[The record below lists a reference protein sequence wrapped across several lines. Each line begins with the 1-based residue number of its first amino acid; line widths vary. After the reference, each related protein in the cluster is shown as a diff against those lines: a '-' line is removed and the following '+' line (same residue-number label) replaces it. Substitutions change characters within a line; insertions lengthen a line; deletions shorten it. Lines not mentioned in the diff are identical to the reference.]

1 MLRTILF
8 VDDEPQILRSITRL
22 FMDTEHEVITAE
34 SGEEALNILENEK
47 IDVIVSDMK
56 MPKMTG
62 YELLGKVKK
71 RFPNIV
77 RIILSG
83 FSDERIVFDALQKNI
98 AKLYILK
105 PWENDV
111 LINTIEKV
119 FEIESALRN
128 NKNVLKL
135 VNEAGELPTIKTSYQ
150 KIINVI
156 ENDGEIYK
164 IVEAI
169 EYDNSIVIKLLHI
182 VNSSYYGV
190 KTGSIK
196 RAVAYLGI
204 DNIKN
209 IVMTSAFIDGLG
221 INAKDNKRLEELW
234 EHAFISNRIISII
247 YNDFLNKKIPETEMN
262 AGLLSNVGIIFM
274 IHSFYDKY
282 MEILEEVQVQHTSII
297 ELENKAFGTNHQEI
311 GGYLL
316 QWWDIPL
323 PIVEAALYHHN
334 PFDKNVINKQ
344 IVCTAHIA
352 EKYAWDI
359 LGKENY
365 IWFDEK
371 VFEELK
377 IDKIKFEKRLKESL
391 ELSGLVNGNR

>member
-1 MLRTILF
+1 MLNRILF
-8 VDDEPQILRSITRL
+8 VDDESQILRSITRL
-22 FMDTEHEVITAE
+22 FMDTEYEVLTAG
-34 SGEEALNILENEK
+34 SGAEALDILEVEQV
-47 IDVIVSDMK
+47 DVIVSDMK

-62 YELLGKVKK
+62 YELLNEVKK

-105 PWENDV
+105 PWENAV

-119 FEIESALRN
+119 FQIENVLRN
-128 NKNVLKL
+128 NEKVLKL
-135 VNEAGELPTIKTSYQ
+135 LNNAEELPTIKTSYQ

-156 ENDGEIYK
+156 ESGEEIYK
-164 IVEAI
+164 VVEAI
-169 EYDNSIVIKLLHI
+169 EGDNSIVIKLLHI
-182 VNSSYYGV
+182 VNSSYYSI

-196 RAVAYLGI
+196 RAVAYLGL

-209 IVMTSAFIDGLG
+209 IVIASAFIDGL
-221 INAKDNKRLEELW
+221 NFNKKDNKKLEQLW

-247 YNDFLNKKIPETEMN
+247 YTEFLNKKIPETEMN

-274 IHSFYDKY
+274 IHSFHEKY
-282 MEILEEVQVQHTSII
+282 MEILEEVEKHNSSLV
-297 ELENKAFGTNHQEI
+297 ELENKAFGTNHQEV

-334 PFDKNVINKQ
+334 PFDENIINRQ
-344 IVCTAHIA
+344 IVLVAHIA

-359 LGKENY
+359 LKVNY
-365 IWFDEK
+365 FLEFNEK
-371 VFEELK
+371 VFDELK
-377 IDKIKFEKRLKESL
+377 IDKEQFENKLKETL
-391 ELSGLVNGNR
+391 ELSGFN

>member
-1 MLRTILF
+1 MLNRILF
-8 VDDEPQILRSITRL
+8 VDDESQILRSITRL
-22 FMDTEHEVITAE
+22 FMDTEYEVLTAG
-34 SGEEALNILENEK
+34 SGAEALDLLEVEQV
-47 IDVIVSDMK
+47 DVIVSDMK

-62 YELLGKVKK
+62 YELLNEVKK

-105 PWENDV
+105 PWENAV

-119 FEIESALRN
+119 FQIENVLRN
-128 NKNVLKL
+128 NEKVLKL
-135 VNEAGELPTIKTSYQ
+135 LNNAEELPTIKTSYQ

-156 ENDGEIYK
+156 ESGEEIYK
-164 IVEAI
+164 VVEAI
-169 EYDNSIVIKLLHI
+169 EGDNSIVIKLLHI
-182 VNSSYYGV
+182 VNSSYYSV

-196 RAVAYLGI
+196 RAVAYLGL

-209 IVMTSAFIDGLG
+209 IVIASAFIDALNF
-221 INAKDNKRLEELW
+221 NARDNKKLEQLW

-247 YNDFLNKKIPETEMN
+247 YTEFLNKKIPETEMN
-262 AGLLSNVGIIFM
+262 SGLLSNVGIIFM
-274 IHSFYDKY
+274 IHSFHEKY
-282 MEILEEVQVQHTSII
+282 MEIFEEVEKHNSSLV
-297 ELENKAFGTNHQEI
+297 ELENKAFGTNHQEV

-334 PFDKNVINKQ
+334 PFDENIINRQ
-344 IVCTAHIA
+344 IVLVAHIA

-359 LGKENY
+359 LKVNY
-365 IWFDEK
+365 FLEFNEK
-371 VFEELK
+371 VFDELK
-377 IDKIKFEKRLKESL
+377 IDKEQFENKLKETL
-391 ELSGLVNGNR
+391 ELSGFN

>member
-1 MLRTILF
+1 MLKTILF
-8 VDDEPQILRSITRL
+8 VDDESQILRSITRL
-22 FMDTEHEVITAE
+22 FMDTEYVVITAE
-34 SGEEALNILENEK
+34 SGKEALDILENQK
-47 IDVIVSDMK
+47 VDVIVSDMK
-56 MPKMTG
+56 MPNMTG
-62 YELLGKVKK
+62 YELLSQVKK
-71 RFPNIV
+71 RFPSIV

-83 FSDERIVFDALQKNI
+83 FSDERIVFDALQRNM

-119 FEIESALRN
+119 FQIENVLRN
-128 NKNVLKL
+128 NSNVLKL
-135 VNEAGELPTIKTSYQ
+135 VNNAEELPTIKTSYQ
-150 KIINVI
+150 KILNVI
-156 ENDGEIYK
+156 ETDEEIYK
-164 IVEAI
+164 IVDAI

-182 VNSSYYGV
+182 VNSSYYAV

-196 RAVAYLGI
+196 RAVAFLGL

-209 IVMTSAFIDGLG
+209 IVIASAFIDGLTF
-221 INAKDNKRLEELW
+221 NAKDNKRLEVLW

-247 YNDFLNKKIPETEMN
+247 YKEFLNKKIPETEMN

-274 IHSFYDKY
+274 IHSFHDKY
-282 MEILEEVQVQHTSII
+282 MEIFQEVEIQHASLI
-297 ELENKAFGTNHQEI
+297 ELENRAFGTNHQEI

-334 PFDKNVINKQ
+334 PFDDNIINKQ
-344 IVCTAHIA
+344 IVYAAHIA

-359 LGKENY
+359 VGENY
-365 IWFDEK
+365 YIEFDEM
-371 VFEELK
+371 VFDELK
-377 IDKIKFEKRLKESL
+377 INKEEFEKTIKETL
-391 ELSGLVNGNR
+391 ELSGLVNV

>member
-1 MLRTILF
+1 MLNRILF
-8 VDDEPQILRSITRL
+8 VDDESQILRSITRL
-22 FMDTEHEVITAE
+22 FMDTEYEVLTAG
-34 SGEEALNILENEK
+34 SGAEALDLLEVEQV
-47 IDVIVSDMK
+47 DVIVSDMK

-62 YELLGKVKK
+62 YQLLNEVKK

-105 PWENDV
+105 PWENAV

-119 FEIESALRN
+119 FQIENVLRN
-128 NKNVLKL
+128 NEKILKL
-135 VNEAGELPTIKTSYQ
+135 LNNAEELPTIKTSYQ

-156 ENDGEIYK
+156 ESEQEIYK
-164 IVEAI
+164 IVEVI
-169 EYDNSIVIKLLHI
+169 EGDNSIVIKLLHI
-182 VNSSYYGV
+182 VNSSYYSI

-196 RAVAYLGI
+196 RAVAYLGL

-209 IVMTSAFIDGLG
+209 IVIASAFIDGL
-221 INAKDNKRLEELW
+221 NFNKKDNKKLEQLW

-247 YNDFLNKKIPETEMN
+247 YTEFLNKKIPETEMN

-274 IHSFYDKY
+274 IHSFHEKY
-282 MEILEEVQVQHTSII
+282 MEIFEEVEKHNSSLI
-297 ELENKAFGTNHQEI
+297 ELENKAFGTNHQEV

-334 PFDKNVINKQ
+334 PFDENIINRQ
-344 IVCTAHIA
+344 IVLVAHIA

-359 LGKENY
+359 LEINY
-365 IWFDEK
+365 FLEFNEK
-371 VFEELK
+371 VFDELK
-377 IDKIKFEKRLKESL
+377 IDKEQFENKLKETL
-391 ELSGLVNGNR
+391 ELSGFN

>member
-1 MLRTILF
+1 MLKRILF
-8 VDDEPQILRSITRL
+8 VDDETQILRSITRL
-22 FMDTEHEVITAE
+22 FMDTEYEVLKAE
-34 SGEEALNILENEK
+34 SGAEALELLEIEQV
-47 IDVIVSDMK
+47 DVIVSDMK

-62 YELLGKVKK
+62 YELLSQVKK
-71 RFPNIV
+71 KFPNIV

-105 PWENDV
+105 PWENTV

-119 FEIESALRN
+119 FQIENLLRN
-128 NKNVLKL
+128 NEKVLKL
-135 VNEAGELPTIKTSYQ
+135 VNNAEELPTIKTSYQ

-156 ENDGEIYK
+156 ESDKEIYK

-169 EYDNSIVIKLLHI
+169 EADNSIVIKLLHI
-182 VNSSYYGV
+182 VNSSYYSV

-196 RAVAYLGI
+196 RAVAYLGL

-209 IVMTSAFIDGLG
+209 IVIASAFIDGLSF
-221 INAKDNKRLEELW
+221 NSKDNKRLEELW
-234 EHAFISNRIISII
+234 EHAFIANRIISLI
-247 YNDFLNKKIPETEMN
+247 YTEFLNKKIPETEMN

-274 IHSFYDKY
+274 IHSFHDKY
-282 MEILEEVQVQHTSII
+282 MEIFEEIEKNNVDII

-334 PFDKNVINKQ
+334 PFNENVINRQ
-344 IVCTAHIA
+344 IVLAAHVA

-359 LGKENY
+359 IGGKYFFE
-365 IWFDEK
+365 FDEK
-371 VFEELK
+371 VFEKLK
-377 IDKIKFEKRLKESL
+377 IDKEQFENKLKETL
-391 ELSGLVNGNR
+391 ELSGFN

>member
-1 MLRTILF
+1 MLKRILF
-8 VDDEPQILRSITRL
+8 VDDETQILRSITRL
-22 FMDTEHEVITAE
+22 FMDTEYEVLTAE
-34 SGEEALNILENEK
+34 SGADALDILEAEQV
-47 IDVIVSDMK
+47 DVIVSDMK

-62 YELLGKVKK
+62 YELLSQVKK

-105 PWENDV
+105 PWENTV

-119 FEIESALRN
+119 FQIENVLRN
-128 NKNVLKL
+128 NEKVLKL
-135 VNEAGELPTIKTSYQ
+135 VNNAEELPTIKTSYQ

-156 ENDGEIYK
+156 ESDQEIYK

-169 EYDNSIVIKLLHI
+169 ESDNSIVIKLLHI
-182 VNSSYYGV
+182 VNSSYYAV

-196 RAVAYLGI
+196 RAVAYLGL

-209 IVMTSAFIDGLG
+209 IVIASAFIDGLSF
-221 INAKDNKRLEELW
+221 NSKDNKRLEQLW
-234 EHAFISNRIISII
+234 EHAFIANRIISII
-247 YNDFLNKKIPETEMN
+247 YEFLNKKIPETEMN

-274 IHSFYDKY
+274 IHSFHDKY
-282 MEILEEVQVQHTSII
+282 MEIFEEVEKNNMNLV

-323 PIVEAALYHHN
+323 PIVEAALYHHD
-334 PFDKNVINKQ
+334 PFNENIINRQ
-344 IVCTAHIA
+344 IVFAAHIA

-359 LGKENY
+359 IGTKY
-365 IWFDEK
+365 SFDFDEK
-371 VFEELK
+371 VFDELK
-377 IDKIKFEKRLKESL
+377 IDKEKFEMKLKDTL
-391 ELSGLVNGNR
+391 ELSGFN

>member
-1 MLRTILF
+1 MLKRILF
-8 VDDEPQILRSITRL
+8 VDDETQILRSITRL
-22 FMDTEHEVITAE
+22 FMDTEYEVLTAE
-34 SGEEALNILENEK
+34 SGADALDLLEAEQV
-47 IDVIVSDMK
+47 DVIVSDMK

-62 YELLGKVKK
+62 YELLNQVKK

-105 PWENDV
+105 PWENTV

-119 FEIESALRN
+119 FQIENVLRN
-128 NKNVLKL
+128 NQKVLKL
-135 VNEAGELPTIKTSYQ
+135 VKNADELPTIKSSYQ
-150 KIINVI
+150 KIIHVI
-156 ENDGEIYK
+156 ENEQEIYK

-169 EYDNSIVIKLLHI
+169 EADNSIVIKLLHI
-182 VNSSYYGV
+182 VNSSYYAV

-196 RAVAYLGI
+196 RAVAYLGL

-209 IVMTSAFIDGLG
+209 IVLASAFIDGLSF
-221 INAKDNKRLEELW
+221 NTKDNKRIEQLW
-234 EHAFISNRIISII
+234 EHAFIANRIISII
-247 YNDFLNKKIPETEMN
+247 YSEFLNKKIPETEMN

-274 IHSFYDKY
+274 IHSFHDKY
-282 MEILEEVQVQHTSII
+282 MEIFGEIEKKDVSIV
-297 ELENKAFGTNHQEI
+297 ELENKAFETNHEEI

-323 PIVEAALYHHN
+323 PIVESALYHHD
-334 PFDKNVINKQ
+334 PFNENIINKQ
-344 IVCTAHIA
+344 IVLAAHIA

-359 LGKENY
+359 LGIEFY
-365 IWFDEK
+365 FEFDER
-371 VFEELK
+371 VFYELK
-377 IDKIKFEKRLKESL
+377 IDQDKFEMKLKDTL
-391 ELSGLVNGNR
+391 ELSGFN

>member
-1 MLRTILF
+1 
-8 VDDEPQILRSITRL
+8 
-22 FMDTEHEVITAE
+22 
-34 SGEEALNILENEK
+34 
-47 IDVIVSDMK
+47 MK

-62 YELLGKVKK
+62 YELLSQVKI
-71 RFPNIV
+71 RYPNIV

-111 LINTIEKV
+111 LINTIEKI
-119 FEIESALRN
+119 FEIESVLRE

-135 VNEAGELPTIKTSYQ
+135 VNDAGELPTIKTSYQ

-156 ENDGEIYK
+156 ENDEEIYK

-169 EYDNSIVIKLLHI
+169 EYDNSIVTKLLHI

-209 IVMTSAFIDGLG
+209 IVTTSAFIDSLSF
-221 INAKDNKRLEELW
+221 NAKDNERLESLW

-247 YNDFLNKKIPETEMN
+247 YNEFLNKKIPETEMN

-274 IHSFYDKY
+274 IHSFHEKY
-282 MEILEEVQVQHTSII
+282 MEIFEEIKIQHTSII
-297 ELENKAFGTNHQEI
+297 ELENRAFGANHQEI

-334 PFDKNVINKQ
+334 PFDKHIINQQ
-344 IVCTAHIA
+344 IVYAAHIA
-352 EKYAWDI
+352 EKYAWDM
-359 LGKENY
+359 LGEEY
-365 IWFDEK
+365 FIEFDEK
-371 VFEELK
+371 VFAELK
-377 IDKIKFEKRLKESL
+377 IDKVKFENRLKETL
-391 ELSGLVNGNR
+391 ELSGF

>member
-1 MLRTILF
+1 MLKRILF
-8 VDDEPQILRSITRL
+8 VDDETQILRSITRL
-22 FMDTEHEVITAE
+22 FMDTEYEVLTAE
-34 SGEEALNILENEK
+34 SGAEALDLLEAEQV
-47 IDVIVSDMK
+47 DVIVSDMK

-62 YELLGKVKK
+62 YELLSQVKK

-105 PWENDV
+105 PWENTV

-119 FEIESALRN
+119 FQIENVLRN
-128 NKNVLKL
+128 NEKVLKL
-135 VNEAGELPTIKTSYQ
+135 VNNADELPTIKTSYQ

-156 ENDGEIYK
+156 ESDQEIYK

-169 EYDNSIVIKLLHI
+169 ESDNSIVIKLLHI
-182 VNSSYYGV
+182 VNSSYYAV

-196 RAVAYLGI
+196 RAVAYLGL

-209 IVMTSAFIDGLG
+209 IVIASAFIDGL
-221 INAKDNKRLEELW
+221 NFNSKDNKRLEQLW
-234 EHAFISNRIISII
+234 EHAFIANRIISII
-247 YNDFLNKKIPETEMN
+247 YEFLNKKIPETEMN

-274 IHSFYDKY
+274 IHSYHDKY
-282 MEILEEVQVQHTSII
+282 MEIFEEVEKNNGNII
-297 ELENKAFGTNHQEI
+297 ELEDKAFGTNHQEI

-323 PIVEAALYHHN
+323 PIVEAALYHHD
-334 PFDKNVINKQ
+334 PFNENIINRQ
-344 IVCTAHIA
+344 IVLAAHIA

-359 LGKENY
+359 IGTKY
-365 IWFDEK
+365 SFDFNEK
-371 VFEELK
+371 VFDELK
-377 IDKIKFEKRLKESL
+377 IDIEKFEAKLKDTL
-391 ELSGLVNGNR
+391 ELSGFNQS

>member
-1 MLRTILF
+1 MLKRILF
-8 VDDEPQILRSITRL
+8 VDDEAQILRSITRL
-22 FMDTEHEVITAE
+22 FMDTEYEVLTAE
-34 SGEEALNILENEK
+34 SGADALDILEAEQV
-47 IDVIVSDMK
+47 DVIVSDMK

-62 YELLGKVKK
+62 YELLSQVKK

-105 PWENDV
+105 PWENTV

-119 FEIESALRN
+119 FQIENVLRN
-128 NKNVLKL
+128 NEKVLKI
-135 VNEAGELPTIKTSYQ
+135 VNNADELPTIKTSYQ

-156 ENDGEIYK
+156 ESDQEIYK

-169 EYDNSIVIKLLHI
+169 EADNSIVIKLLHI
-182 VNSSYYGV
+182 VNSSYYAV

-196 RAVAYLGI
+196 RAVAYLGL

-209 IVMTSAFIDGLG
+209 IVIASAFIDGLSF
-221 INAKDNKRLEELW
+221 NSKDNKRLEQLW
-234 EHAFISNRIISII
+234 EHAFIANRIISII
-247 YNDFLNKKIPETEMN
+247 YEFLNKKIPETEMN

-274 IHSFYDKY
+274 IHSSHDKY
-282 MEILEEVQVQHTSII
+282 MEIFEEVEKNNANII

-323 PIVEAALYHHN
+323 PIVEAALYHHD
-334 PFDKNVINKQ
+334 PFNENIINRQ
-344 IVCTAHIA
+344 IVLAAHIA

-359 LGKENY
+359 IGTKY
-365 IWFDEK
+365 SFDFDEK

-377 IDKIKFEKRLKESL
+377 IDKEKFEMKLKDTL
-391 ELSGLVNGNR
+391 ELSGFN

>member
-1 MLRTILF
+1 MLKRILF
-8 VDDEPQILRSITRL
+8 VDDESQILRSITRL

-34 SGEEALNILENEK
+34 SGEEALKILENEK
-47 IDVIVSDMK
+47 VDVIVSDMN

-62 YELLGKVKK
+62 YELLSQVKR

-83 FSDERIVFDALQKNI
+83 FSDERIVFNALQKNI

-105 PWENDV
+105 PWENEV

-119 FEIESALRN
+119 FEIETVLRN
-128 NKNVLKL
+128 NENILKL
-135 VNEAGELPTIKTSYQ
+135 VKNTGELPTIKTSYQ
-150 KIINVI
+150 RIINAI
-156 ENDGEIYK
+156 ENDEEIYK
-164 IVEAI
+164 IVDAI
-169 EYDNSIVIKLLHI
+169 EYDNAIVTKLLHI

-209 IVMTSAFIDGLG
+209 IVTTSAFIDSLST
-221 INAKDNKRLEELW
+221 NSKDNKKIEGLW
-234 EHAFISNRIISII
+234 DRAFISNRIISII
-247 YNDFLNKKIPETEMN
+247 YNEFLNKKIPETEMN
-262 AGLLSNVGIIFM
+262 AGLLSNVGILFM
-274 IHSFYDKY
+274 IHSFRDKY
-282 MEILEEVQVQHTSII
+282 MEILEEVQIKHSSII
-297 ELENKAFGTNHQEI
+297 EHENKAFGTNHQEI

-334 PFDKNVINKQ
+334 PFDKNVINQQ
-344 IVCTAHIA
+344 IVCAAHIA
-352 EKYAWDI
+352 EKYAGNI
-359 LGKENY
+359 LGEEN
-365 IWFDEK
+365 FTEFNEN
-371 VFEELK
+371 VFLELK

-391 ELSGLVNGNR
+391 ELSGLVNM

>member
-1 MLRTILF
+1 MLKRILF
-8 VDDEPQILRSITRL
+8 VDDEAQILRSITRL
-22 FMDTEHEVITAE
+22 FMDTEYEILTAD
-34 SGEEALNILENEK
+34 GGAEALELLEIEQV
-47 IDVIVSDMK
+47 DVIVSDMK

-62 YELLGKVKK
+62 YELLSQVKK
-71 RFPNIV
+71 KFPNIV

-105 PWENDV
+105 PWENTV
-111 LINTIEKV
+111 LVNTIEKV
-119 FEIESALRN
+119 FQIENVLRN
-128 NKNVLKL
+128 NEKVLKL
-135 VNEAGELPTIKTSYQ
+135 VNNAEELPTIKTSYQ

-156 ENDGEIYK
+156 ESDQEIYK

-169 EYDNSIVIKLLHI
+169 EADNSIVIKLLHI
-182 VNSSYYGV
+182 VNSSYYSV

-196 RAVAYLGI
+196 RAVAYLGL

-209 IVMTSAFIDGLG
+209 IVIASAFIDGLNF
-221 INAKDNKRLEELW
+221 NAKDNKRLEEIW
-234 EHAFISNRIISII
+234 EHAFIANRIISLI
-247 YNDFLNKKIPETEMN
+247 YTEFLNKKIPETEMN

-274 IHSFYDKY
+274 IHSFHDKY
-282 MEILEEVQVQHTSII
+282 MEIFEEVEKNKVSLID
-297 ELENKAFGTNHQEI
+297 LENKAFGTNHQEI

-334 PFDKNVINKQ
+334 PFDEHIINQQ
-344 IVCTAHIA
+344 IVLSAHIA

-359 LGKENY
+359 LGGKYFLE
-365 IWFDEK
+365 FDEK
-371 VFEELK
+371 VFEALK
-377 IDKIKFEKRLKESL
+377 IDQEEFEKKLKDTL
-391 ELSGLVNGNR
+391 ELSGFN

>member
-1 MLRTILF
+1 MLKRILF
-8 VDDEPQILRSITRL
+8 VDDESQILRSITRL
-22 FMDTEHEVITAE
+22 FIDTEYEVITAE
-34 SGEEALNILENEK
+34 SGAEALNILEDEK
-47 IDVIVSDMK
+47 VDVIVSDMK

-62 YELLGKVKK
+62 YELLSQVKR

-105 PWENDV
+105 PWENNV

-119 FEIESALRN
+119 FQIENVLRN
-128 NKNVLKL
+128 NSNVLKL
-135 VNEAGELPTIKTSYQ
+135 VNNAEELPTIKTSYQ
-150 KIINVI
+150 KILNVI
-156 ENDGEIYK
+156 ESDEEIYK
-164 IVEAI
+164 IVDAI
-169 EYDNSIVIKLLHI
+169 ECDNSIVIKILHI
-182 VNSSYYGV
+182 VNSSYYAV

-196 RAVAYLGI
+196 RAVAFLGL

-209 IVMTSAFIDGLG
+209 IVIASAFIDGLTF
-221 INAKDNKRLEELW
+221 NAKDNKRLEELW
-234 EHAFISNRIISII
+234 EHAFVANRIISII
-247 YNDFLNKKIPETEMN
+247 YKEFLNKKIPETEMN

-274 IHSFYDKY
+274 IHSFHDKY
-282 MEILEEVQVQHTSII
+282 MEIFQEVEIQQDSLI
-297 ELENKAFGTNHQEI
+297 ELENRAFGTNHQEI

-334 PFDKNVINKQ
+334 PFDENIINKQ
-344 IVCTAHIA
+344 IVCAAHIA

-359 LGKENY
+359 VGENY
-365 IWFDEK
+365 YIEFDER
-371 VFEELK
+371 VFDELK
-377 IDKIKFEKRLKESL
+377 INKEKFEKAIKETL
-391 ELSGLVNGNR
+391 ELSGLVNA

>member
-1 MLRTILF
+1 MLKRILF
-8 VDDEPQILRSITRL
+8 VDDETQILRSITRL
-22 FMDTEHEVITAE
+22 FMDTEYEVLKAE
-34 SGEEALNILENEK
+34 SGAEALELLEIEQV
-47 IDVIVSDMK
+47 DVIVSDMK

-62 YELLGKVKK
+62 YELLSQVKK
-71 RFPNIV
+71 KFPNIV

-105 PWENDV
+105 PWENTV

-119 FEIESALRN
+119 FQIENLLRN
-128 NKNVLKL
+128 NEKVLKL
-135 VNEAGELPTIKTSYQ
+135 VNNAEELPTIKTSYQ

-156 ENDGEIYK
+156 ESDKEIYK

-169 EYDNSIVIKLLHI
+169 EADNSIVIKLLHI
-182 VNSSYYGV
+182 VNSSYYSV

-196 RAVAYLGI
+196 RAVAYLGL

-209 IVMTSAFIDGLG
+209 IVIASAFIDGLSF
-221 INAKDNKRLEELW
+221 NSKDNKRLEELW
-234 EHAFISNRIISII
+234 EHAFIANRIISLI
-247 YNDFLNKKIPETEMN
+247 YTEFLNKKIPETEMN

-274 IHSFYDKY
+274 IHSFHDKY
-282 MEILEEVQVQHTSII
+282 MEIFEEIEKNNVDII

-334 PFDKNVINKQ
+334 PFNENVINRQ
-344 IVCTAHIA
+344 IVLAAHVA

-359 LGKENY
+359 IEGKYFFE
-365 IWFDEK
+365 FDEK
-371 VFEELK
+371 VFEKLK
-377 IDKIKFEKRLKESL
+377 IDKEQFENKLKETL
-391 ELSGLVNGNR
+391 ELSGFN

>member
-1 MLRTILF
+1 MLKTILF
-8 VDDEPQILRSITRL
+8 VDDESQILRSIARI
-22 FMDTEHEVITAE
+22 FMDTEYEIITAE
-34 SGEEALNILENEK
+34 SGKEALVILENQK
-47 IDVIVSDMK
+47 VDVIVSDMK
-56 MPKMTG
+56 MPNMTG
-62 YELLGKVKK
+62 YELLSQAKK

-119 FEIESALRN
+119 FQIENVLRN

-135 VNEAGELPTIKTSYQ
+135 VNNAEELPTIKTSYQ
-150 KIINVI
+150 KILNVI
-156 ENDGEIYK
+156 ESEEEIYK

-182 VNSSYYGV
+182 VNSSYYAV

-196 RAVAYLGI
+196 RVVAFLGL

-209 IVMTSAFIDGLG
+209 IVIASAFIDGLTF
-221 INAKDNKRLEELW
+221 NDKDNKRLEVLW
-234 EHAFISNRIISII
+234 EHAFIANRIISII
-247 YNDFLNKKIPETEMN
+247 YKEFLNKKIPETEMN

-274 IHSFYDKY
+274 IHSFHDKY
-282 MEILEEVQVQHTSII
+282 MEILQEVEIQHTSLI

-334 PFDKNVINKQ
+334 PFDDNIINKQ
-344 IVCTAHIA
+344 IVFAAHIA

-359 LGKENY
+359 VGENY
-365 IWFDEK
+365 YIEFDEN
-371 VFEELK
+371 VFCELK
-377 IDKIKFEKRLKESL
+377 INKEEFEKTIKETL
-391 ELSGLVNGNR
+391 ELSGLVKA

>member
-1 MLRTILF
+1 MLNRILF
-8 VDDEPQILRSITRL
+8 VDDESQILRSITRL
-22 FMDTEHEVITAE
+22 FMDTEYEVLTAG
-34 SGEEALNILENEK
+34 SGAEALDLLEVEQV
-47 IDVIVSDMK
+47 DVIVSDMK

-62 YELLGKVKK
+62 YELLNEVKK

-105 PWENDV
+105 PWENAV

-119 FEIESALRN
+119 FQIENVLRN
-128 NKNVLKL
+128 NEKVLKL
-135 VNEAGELPTIKTSYQ
+135 LNNAEELPTIKTSYQ

-156 ENDGEIYK
+156 ESGEEIYK
-164 IVEAI
+164 VVEAI
-169 EYDNSIVIKLLHI
+169 EGDNSIVIKLLHI
-182 VNSSYYGV
+182 VNSSYYSV

-196 RAVAYLGI
+196 RAVAYLGL

-209 IVMTSAFIDGLG
+209 IVIASAFIDALNF
-221 INAKDNKRLEELW
+221 NARDNKKLEQLW

-247 YNDFLNKKIPETEMN
+247 YTEFLNKKIPETEMN

-274 IHSFYDKY
+274 IHSFHEKY
-282 MEILEEVQVQHTSII
+282 MEILEEVEKHNSSLV
-297 ELENKAFGTNHQEI
+297 ELENKAFGTNHQEV

-334 PFDKNVINKQ
+334 PFDENIINRQ
-344 IVCTAHIA
+344 IVLVAHIA

-359 LGKENY
+359 LKVNY
-365 IWFDEK
+365 FLEFNEK
-371 VFEELK
+371 VFDELK
-377 IDKIKFEKRLKESL
+377 IDKEQFENKLKETL
-391 ELSGLVNGNR
+391 ELSGFN

>member
-1 MLRTILF
+1 MLNRILF
-8 VDDEPQILRSITRL
+8 VDDESQILRSITRL
-22 FMDTEHEVITAE
+22 FMDTEYEVLTAG
-34 SGEEALNILENEK
+34 SGAEALELLEVEQV
-47 IDVIVSDMK
+47 DVIVSDMK

-62 YELLGKVKK
+62 YELLNEVKK

-105 PWENDV
+105 PWENAV

-119 FEIESALRN
+119 FQIESVLRN
-128 NKNVLKL
+128 NEKVLKL
-135 VNEAGELPTIKTSYQ
+135 LNNAEELPTIKTSYQ

-156 ENDGEIYK
+156 ESGEEIYK
-164 IVEAI
+164 VVEAI
-169 EYDNSIVIKLLHI
+169 ECDNSIVIKLLHI
-182 VNSSYYGV
+182 VNSSYYSV

-196 RAVAYLGI
+196 RAVAYLGL

-209 IVMTSAFIDGLG
+209 IVIASAFIDALNF
-221 INAKDNKRLEELW
+221 NAKDNKKLEQLW

-247 YNDFLNKKIPETEMN
+247 YTEFLNKKIPETEMN

-274 IHSFYDKY
+274 IHSFHEKY
-282 MEILEEVQVQHTSII
+282 MEIFEEVEKHNSSLI
-297 ELENKAFGTNHQEI
+297 ELENKAFGTNHQEV

-334 PFDKNVINKQ
+334 PFDENIINKQ
-344 IVCTAHIA
+344 IVLVAHIA

-359 LGKENY
+359 LKINY
-365 IWFDEK
+365 FLEFNEK
-371 VFEELK
+371 VFDELK
-377 IDKIKFEKRLKESL
+377 IDKEQFENKLKETL
-391 ELSGLVNGNR
+391 ELSGFN

>member
-1 MLRTILF
+1 MLKRILF
-8 VDDEPQILRSITRL
+8 VDDESQILRSITRL

-34 SGEEALNILENEK
+34 SGEEALKILENEK
-47 IDVIVSDMK
+47 VDVIVSDMN

-62 YELLGKVKK
+62 YELLSQVKR

-83 FSDERIVFDALQKNI
+83 FSDERIVFNALQKNI
-98 AKLYILK
+98 AKLYIIK
-105 PWENDV
+105 PWENEV

-119 FEIESALRN
+119 FEIETVLRN
-128 NKNVLKL
+128 NENILKL
-135 VNEAGELPTIKTSYQ
+135 VKNTGELPTIKTSYQ
-150 KIINVI
+150 RIINAI
-156 ENDGEIYK
+156 ENDEEIYK
-164 IVEAI
+164 IVDAI
-169 EYDNSIVIKLLHI
+169 EYDNAIVTKLLHI

-209 IVMTSAFIDGLG
+209 IVTTSAFIDSLSA
-221 INAKDNKRLEELW
+221 NSKDNKKIERLW
-234 EHAFISNRIISII
+234 DHAFISNRIISII
-247 YNDFLNKKIPETEMN
+247 YNEYLNKKIPETEMN
-262 AGLLSNVGIIFM
+262 AGLLSNVGILFM
-274 IHSFYDKY
+274 VHSFRDKY
-282 MEILEEVQVQHTSII
+282 MEILEEVQIKHTSII
-297 ELENKAFGTNHQEI
+297 EHENKAFGTNHQEI

-334 PFDKNVINKQ
+334 PFDKNVINQQ
-344 IVCTAHIA
+344 IVCAAHIA
-352 EKYAWDI
+352 EKYAGDI
-359 LGKENY
+359 LGEEN
-365 IWFDEK
+365 FMEFNEN
-371 VFEELK
+371 VFLKLK

-391 ELSGLVNGNR
+391 ELSGLVNM

>member
-1 MLRTILF
+1 VLKRILF
-8 VDDEPQILRSITRL
+8 VDDESQILRSITRL
-22 FMDTEHEVITAE
+22 FIDTEYEVITVE
-34 SGEEALNILENEK
+34 SGAEALSILENEK
-47 IDVIVSDMK
+47 VDVIVSDMK

-62 YELLGKVKK
+62 YELLNQVKI

-77 RIILSG
+77 SIILSG
-83 FSDERIVFDALQKNI
+83 FSDERIVYDALQKNI

-119 FEIESALRN
+119 FEIENALRN

-135 VNEAGELPTIKTSYQ
+135 INEAGELPTIKTSYQ

-156 ENDGEIYK
+156 ENDEEIYK

-169 EYDNSIVIKLLHI
+169 EYDNSIVTKLLHI

-209 IVMTSAFIDGLG
+209 IVTTSAFIDGLSF
-221 INAKDNKRLEELW
+221 NAKDNERLEELW

-247 YNDFLNKKIPETEMN
+247 YNEFLNKKIPETEMN

-274 IHSFYDKY
+274 IHSFHEKY
-282 MEILEEVQVQHTSII
+282 MEIFEEIKIQHTSII
-297 ELENKAFGTNHQEI
+297 ELENRAFGANHQEI

-323 PIVEAALYHHN
+323 PIVEVALYHHD
-334 PFDKNVINKQ
+334 PFNKNIINQQ
-344 IVCTAHIA
+344 IVYASHIA

-359 LGKENY
+359 LGAEY
-365 IWFDEK
+365 FLEFDEK
-371 VFEELK
+371 VFKELK
-377 IDKIKFEKRLKESL
+377 IDKTKFEKSLKESL
-391 ELSGLVNGNR
+391 ELSGLVNR

>member
-1 MLRTILF
+1 MLKRILF
-8 VDDEPQILRSITRL
+8 VDDETQILRSITRL
-22 FMDTEHEVITAE
+22 FMDTEYEVLTAE
-34 SGEEALNILENEK
+34 SGADALDILEAEQV
-47 IDVIVSDMK
+47 DVIVSDMK

-62 YELLGKVKK
+62 YELLSQVKK

-105 PWENDV
+105 PWENTV

-119 FEIESALRN
+119 FQIENVLRN
-128 NKNVLKL
+128 NEKVLKL
-135 VNEAGELPTIKTSYQ
+135 VNNAEELPTIKTSYQ

-156 ENDGEIYK
+156 ESDQEIYK

-169 EYDNSIVIKLLHI
+169 ESDNSIVIKLLHI
-182 VNSSYYGV
+182 VNSSYYAV

-196 RAVAYLGI
+196 RAVAYLGL

-209 IVMTSAFIDGLG
+209 IVIASAFIDGLSF
-221 INAKDNKRLEELW
+221 NSKDNKRLEQLW
-234 EHAFISNRIISII
+234 EHAFIANRIISII
-247 YNDFLNKKIPETEMN
+247 YEFLNKKIPETEMN

-274 IHSFYDKY
+274 IHSFHDKY
-282 MEILEEVQVQHTSII
+282 MEIFEEVEKNNMNLV

-323 PIVEAALYHHN
+323 PIVEAALYHHD
-334 PFDKNVINKQ
+334 PFNENIINRQ
-344 IVCTAHIA
+344 IVFAAHIA
-352 EKYAWDI
+352 EKYEWDI
-359 LGKENY
+359 IGTKY
-365 IWFDEK
+365 SFDFDEK
-371 VFEELK
+371 VFDELK
-377 IDKIKFEKRLKESL
+377 IDKEKFEMKLKDTL
-391 ELSGLVNGNR
+391 ELSGFN

>member
-1 MLRTILF
+1 MLKRILF
-8 VDDEPQILRSITRL
+8 VDDESQILKAITRL

-34 SGEEALNILENEK
+34 SGYEALKILENESV
-47 IDVIVSDMK
+47 DVIVSDMK

-62 YELLGKVKK
+62 YELLSQVKK
-71 RFPNIV
+71 RFPNVV

-105 PWENDV
+105 PWENEV
-111 LINTIEKV
+111 LVNTIEKV
-119 FEIESALRN
+119 FEIENVLRN
-128 NKNVLKL
+128 NKNVIKL

-150 KIINVI
+150 RIINTI
-156 ENDGEIYK
+156 EEEGEIYK
-164 IVEAI
+164 IVDAI
-169 EYDNSIVIKLLHI
+169 ECDNSIVSKLLHI

-190 KTGSIK
+190 QTGSIK

-209 IVMTSAFIDGLG
+209 IVTTSAFIDSLG
-221 INAKDNKRLEELW
+221 VDSKDNRKLEGVW

-247 YNDFLNKKIPETEMN
+247 YNDFLKKKIPETEMN
-262 AGLLSNVGIIFM
+262 AGLLSNIGIIFM
-274 IHSFYDKY
+274 IHSFRDKY
-282 MEILEEVQVQHTSII
+282 MEILEEVQVQHVSII

-334 PFDKNVINKQ
+334 PFDKHIINPQ
-344 IVCTAHIA
+344 IVWAAHIA
-352 EKYAWDI
+352 EKYAWNI
-359 LGKENY
+359 LGEEY
-365 IWFDEK
+365 ILEFDER

-377 IDKIKFEKRLKESL
+377 IDKTKFEKRLEESL
-391 ELSGLVNGNR
+391 ELSGLVNNR

>member
-1 MLRTILF
+1 MLKRILF
-8 VDDEPQILRSITRL
+8 VDDEAQILRSITRL
-22 FMDTEHEVITAE
+22 FMDTEYEILTAE
-34 SGEEALNILENEK
+34 SGAEALDILEIEQV
-47 IDVIVSDMK
+47 DVIVSDMK

-62 YELLGKVKK
+62 YELLSQVKRK
-71 RFPNIV
+71 FPNIV

-105 PWENDV
+105 PWENNV

-119 FEIESALRN
+119 FQIENVLRN
-128 NKNVLKL
+128 NEKVLKL
-135 VNEAGELPTIKTSYQ
+135 VSNADELPTIKTSYQ

-156 ENDGEIYK
+156 ENDQEIYK

-169 EYDNSIVIKLLHI
+169 EADNSIVIKLLHI
-182 VNSSYYGV
+182 VNSSYYAV

-196 RAVAYLGI
+196 RAVAYLGL

-209 IVMTSAFIDGLG
+209 IVIASAFIDGLSF
-221 INAKDNKRLEELW
+221 NAKDNKRLEELW
-234 EHAFISNRIISII
+234 EHAFIANRIISLI
-247 YNDFLNKKIPETEMN
+247 YSEFLNKKIPETEMN

-274 IHSFYDKY
+274 IHSFHDKY
-282 MEILEEVQVQHTSII
+282 MEIFEEVEKNNVSII

-323 PIVEAALYHHN
+323 PIVEAALYHHD
-334 PFDKNVINKQ
+334 PFNENVINRQ
-344 IVCTAHIA
+344 IVVAAHIA

-359 LGKENY
+359 LKTKY
-365 IWFDEK
+365 SFDFDEK

-377 IDKIKFEKRLKESL
+377 IDKEKFERKLKDTL
-391 ELSGLVNGNR
+391 ELSGFN